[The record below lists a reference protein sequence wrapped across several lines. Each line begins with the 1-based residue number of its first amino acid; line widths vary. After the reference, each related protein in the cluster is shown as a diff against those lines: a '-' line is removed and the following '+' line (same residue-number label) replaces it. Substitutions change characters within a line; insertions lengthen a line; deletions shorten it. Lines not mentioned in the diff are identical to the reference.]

1 MEIKSSHIDYL
12 KIAEITKN
20 CELFKKIV
28 DEQGNNKIHLACCKA
43 MKLVSYSS
51 GQNIISY
58 GEAAGDFFLVL
69 EGKVSIKIPNT
80 KSRSPR
86 TEDPKPVSKK
96 RISGFFG
103 NNEKQIGLALLNK
116 FLVPEPYEE
125 VKTLTTGD
133 VFGELALLNDKPR
146 AATVTAKSRVLL
158 GILSKEA
165 FHRLLAHYAERSIN
179 EKIDFLQE
187 LPIFKSWS
195 RNYLM
200 KVSFYFTPKKLT
212 WNQVLYNAGT
222 TSLSIFFI
230 KSGDIMVNIT

>member
-1 MEIKSSHIDYL
+1 MEFKSNQIDYL
-12 KIAEITKN
+12 KIAEVTKN

-28 DEQGNNKIHLACCKA
+28 EEQGNDKIHLACCKA

-58 GEAAGDFFLVL
+58 GEAAGDFFVVL
-69 EGKVSIKIPNT
+69 EGKVSVKIPNP

-86 TEDPKPVSKK
+86 CEDQKASSKK
-96 RISGFFG
+96 PGISFFG
-103 NNEKQIGLALLNK
+103 NNEKQIGFVLLNK
-116 FLVPEPYEE
+116 FLNPEPYEE
-125 VKTLTTGD
+125 VKTLTIGD

-212 WNQVLYNAGT
+212 WNQVLYRAGQ
-222 TSLSIFFI
+222 TSFSIFFI
-230 KSGDIMVNIT
+230 KSGDIMVKII